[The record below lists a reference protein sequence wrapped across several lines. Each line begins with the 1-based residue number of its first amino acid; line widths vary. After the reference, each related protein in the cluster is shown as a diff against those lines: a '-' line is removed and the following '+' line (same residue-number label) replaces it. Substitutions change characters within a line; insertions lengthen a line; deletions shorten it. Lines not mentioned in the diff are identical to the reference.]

1 MYQAIPSQ
9 LHYYTEE
16 KIPKDST
23 GDLLYDQSSV
33 LLQYLQNE
41 FLIDRVAIARG
52 FANGQGLLDT
62 AMEMIDI
69 SMMFWIKRDQLMRF
83 SHSFDWIVR
92 HLRSAYPYE
101 ITDFYIDNI
110 LWHPSR
116 RCDVYRASQER
127 RWPKLDPILTLRCHS
142 ETNSLHRLL
151 RMGTSD
157 RWELSSRSE
166 IEESR
171 ETSSRS
177 CARAVAEGSG
187 G

>member
-9 LHYYTEE
+9 LQYYTEG

-23 GDLLYDQSSV
+23 GDLLYDQSHV

-52 FANGQGLLDT
+52 YANGQGLLDT

-92 HLRSAYPYE
+92 QFPSAY
-101 ITDFYIDNI
+101 
-110 LWHPSR
+110 
-116 RCDVYRASQER
+116 
-127 RWPKLDPILTLRCHS
+127 
-142 ETNSLHRLL
+142 
-151 RMGTSD
+151 
-157 RWELSSRSE
+157 
-166 IEESR
+166 
-171 ETSSRS
+171 S
-177 CARAVAEGSG
+177 CTIADL
-187 G
+187 

>member
-9 LHYYTEE
+9 LHYYTEG

-23 GDLLYDQSSV
+23 GDLLYDQSHV

-52 FANGQGLLDT
+52 YANGQGLLDT

-92 HLRSAYPYE
+92 QFLSAY
-101 ITDFYIDNI
+101 
-110 LWHPSR
+110 S
-116 RCDVYRASQER
+116 C
-127 RWPKLDPILTLRCHS
+127 PIADL
-142 ETNSLHRLL
+142 
-151 RMGTSD
+151 
-157 RWELSSRSE
+157 
-166 IEESR
+166 
-171 ETSSRS
+171 
-177 CARAVAEGSG
+177 
-187 G
+187 